1 MYNRSIRR
9 NIYSDII
16 KDDAIQRRKCVE
28 TAIAVFNERERY
40 LLEHRLSERCICARF
55 AIYLEREVHK
65 RISKE
70 YTADVEYNKGM
81 EEDDYTKKMLHGK
94 RIYPDIIV
102 HKRGKDS
109 VYGYDNMICI
119 EMKKQED
126 ERGLE
131 SDHRRLQALTYM
143 GYDGERFCYRSGF
156 MIVAYKLPRGLEI
169 EAEYMDGNRVEIE

>member
-1 MYNRSIRR
+1 MDNRSQRKLIA
-9 NIYSDII
+9 I
-16 KDDAIQRRKCVE
+16 KDDARQRRKCVE
-28 TAIAVFNERERY
+28 AAVAEFNEKESY

-55 AIYLEREVHK
+55 AIYLEKEVHK

-81 EEDDYTKKMLHGK
+81 KENDFYKKMLHGK
-94 RIYPDIIV
+94 RIYPDLIV

-119 EMKKQED
+119 EMKKKED
-126 ERGLE
+126 KRGLE
-131 SDHRRLQALTYM
+131 CDHRRLQALTYM
-143 GYDGERFCYRSGF
+143 GYDGEKYCYRSGF

-169 EAEYMDGNRVEIE
+169 EAEYMDGNRVETE

>member
-9 NIYSDII
+9 NTYSDII
-16 KDDAIQRRKCVE
+16 KDDTFQRRKCVE
-28 TAIAVFNERERY
+28 TAIEKFNEKERY

-70 YTADVEYNKGM
+70 YSADVEYNKGIK
-81 EEDDYTKKMLHGK
+81 ENNFAKKMLHGK
-94 RIYPDIIV
+94 RIYPDLIV
-102 HKRGKDS
+102 HKRGKDP

-126 ERGLE
+126 KRGLE

-143 GYDGERFCYRSGF
+143 GYDGEKFCYRSGF

-169 EAEYMDGNRVEIE
+169 EAEYMDGNQVETE